1 MNSFATLSLIYALF
15 TLISSGIL
23 YSSFRKKMDD
33 SAAYFLFSELCMGI
47 TCVVIFL
54 INRKL
59 VETAPIW
66 TAIPN
71 FSNIAA
77 EISVFFSVASLTRK
91 IERKWFFFALSLVAL
106 FALLIELMR
115 NQLGIQT
122 IVWIFASTLTCV
134 FITNFVVCRFKLPM
148 ALSSN
153 EFMKLFTWLELGL
166 VVFGLIRIS
175 AAFLSTPILPRYD
188 PSLMSVLI
196 FSMYIVLACFR
207 YFAYLGIRIT
217 FIDPS
222 NPGQNRLNKP
232 LAQALEEKDQLL
244 LGLIASNRVIGVS
257 ALASSLAH
265 QLSQPL
271 TTIALRADTIRRDL
285 LQSGQNLRFI
295 SSIDEIAVQSTKL
308 SALVKNLRKFFDT
321 KSHDFVSMNLQKK
334 TAGKFRISP
343 VGGKGTI
350 GV

>member
-106 FALLIELMR
+106 FALGIELMR

-188 PSLMSVLI
+188 PSLLSVLI

-207 YFAYLGIRIT
+207 
-217 FIDPS
+217 
-222 NPGQNRLNKP
+222 
-232 LAQALEEKDQLL
+232 
-244 LGLIASNRVIGVS
+244 
-257 ALASSLAH
+257 
-265 QLSQPL
+265 
-271 TTIALRADTIRRDL
+271 
-285 LQSGQNLRFI
+285 
-295 SSIDEIAVQSTKL
+295 
-308 SALVKNLRKFFDT
+308 
-321 KSHDFVSMNLQKK
+321 
-334 TAGKFRISP
+334 
-343 VGGKGTI
+343 
-350 GV
+350 